1 MKINSYQN
9 NNLKSYGDL
18 TNKLAKQASSPEKQQ
33 AAETALTQMGMT
45 ATDTMKKAYS
55 LYAQNGV
62 SPSAAE
68 MKATNAFLN
77 KAKGSDASKLETVAV
92 ASLKGIDI
100 TEENLSAVHS
110 ALHDTA
116 NESLTIEG
124 LSPELKE
131 AMMPEALKS
140 LKLKLD
146 QLPPAVRQRLLQTLT
161 TFGQSSEEATTTL
174 EGLTGGSGVAYLKL
188 KAMLPEQVMTKL
200 EESLQIEG
208 LKQLLEQGMAMTAEL
223 SPHEKTGLK
232 SLEAMADELIHMKLP
247 DEATLKA
254 WLNGMSQ
261 SKLEEVMTVLMERME
276 GNQTLADFGVEVKPN
291 RVEQSTA
298 EAQPRSDIAPETE
311 EDPQVFFDTL
321 EAWLDQS
328 LTLAASG
335 YGGEALLEG
344 LSTDIKRFIVTE
356 TTVEMVKVKAEFDN
370 FKTKS
375 IEQLQR
381 LNTNP
386 KEVAQVVAKVA
397 EKLDHMI
404 MHTDLSLYTD
414 MKTERKLMGLSA
426 EFQAVA
432 VKAQTQPQEALSDL
446 KQLTKKLE
454 ALVFNPTKE
463 RVVLKMTEK
472 AEQRLQIMAVEQGR
486 GDTIEHLGPKLQPN
500 GSAKGVMELLR
511 QLGLN
516 REPELMDAL
525 FSSQNDFI
533 GKTEEKKETFKELL
547 MQLSKGDQADEEQ
560 LVKAVEKGI
569 AHLTGQQLLNRPD
582 NQQESQSLFFNIP
595 LEGQN
600 QEMKLFVKA
609 RKTSNR
615 MDWENCSLYVL
626 VDLKQYGETGIR
638 VNVSAKQ
645 LSMTISNESPGIM
658 NVLKPVAE
666 EMLKELQTVG
676 YLPSEVKYSPFSR
689 QKASDWLKPHQ
700 EQPKAVGVKP
710 DLSKGGFEWQV

>member
-1 MKINSYQN
+1 MKINSYQY
-9 NNLKSYGDL
+9 NNLKPYGDL
-18 TNKLAKQASSPEKQQ
+18 TNKLTKQADIPQRQQ
-33 AAETALTQMGMT
+33 EAETALGQMGIA
-45 ATDTMKKAYS
+45 ATENMKKAYGI
-55 LYAQNGV
+55 YAQSGV
-62 SPSAAE
+62 SPSAAD

-77 KAKGSDASKLETVAV
+77 QAKGSDASKLETVAV

-110 ALHDTA
+110 ALNDTA

-131 AMMPEALKS
+131 QMMPEALKS

-146 QLPPAVRQRLLQTLT
+146 QLPPGVRQRLLQTLT
-161 TFGQSSEEATTTL
+161 TFGLSSTEAQSAL
-174 EGLTGGSGVAYLKL
+174 ENLTSGSTAAYLKL
-188 KAMLPEQVMTKL
+188 KAILPEQVMAKL

-208 LKQLLEQGMAMTAEL
+208 LKQLLEQGMALSADLMPQEKAGLKGLEALAAEL
-223 SPHEKTGLK
+223 VN
-232 SLEAMADELIHMKLP
+232 MKLP

-254 WLNGMSQ
+254 WLNSMSQ
-261 SKLEEVMTVLMERME
+261 SKLEAVMTVLMEKME
-276 GNQTLADFGVEVKPN
+276 VGQGLADFGAEVKVHTDKAP
-291 RVEQSTA
+291 EA
-298 EAQPRSDIAPETE
+298 EAFEVSEVLESTE

-335 YGGEALLEG
+335 YGAEALLEG
-344 LSTDIKRFIVTE
+344 LSNDIKRFIVTE
-356 TTVEMVKVKAEFDN
+356 TTVEMVKAKAEFDS
-370 FKTKS
+370 FKAKS
-375 IEQLQR
+375 LEQLQS
-381 LNTNP
+381 LSANP
-386 KEVAQVVAKVA
+386 KEMAQVVTKIA
-397 EKLDHMI
+397 EKMDHLI

-432 VKAQTQPQEALSDL
+432 LKAQTQPEAALEDL

-454 ALVFNPTKE
+454 ALVFNPTRE

-472 AEQRLQIMAVEQGR
+472 AEQRLQLASVDQGR
-486 GDTIEHLGPKLQPN
+486 FEDFEISGPKLQPN

-525 FSSQNDFI
+525 FSNQKDFI

-547 MQLSKGDQADEEQ
+547 MQLSQNDQADEEQ

-582 NQQESQSLFFNIP
+582 HQQDSQTLFFNIP

-609 RKTSNR
+609 RKASHR

-645 LSMTISNESPGIM
+645 LSVTISNENPDIM

-676 YLPSEVKYSPFSR
+676 FLPSELKYSPFNR
-689 QKASDWLKPHQ
+689 QKASEWLKPQ
-700 EQPKAVGVKP
+700 EQLKPVGPKP
-710 DLSKGGFEWQV
+710 DLAKGGFEWQV